1 MTFSTLG
8 SLVKENDLEIRTKDL
23 LRKIN
28 QGERL
33 YNCSIGEIDFLLL
46 KEYIVLK
53 EGTLEYWITS
63 KGREYILGHYN
74 I

>member
-28 QGERL
+28 QGERP
-33 YNCSIGEIDFLLL
+33 YNYSIGEIDFLLL

-63 KGREYILGHYN
+63 KGKEYALGHL
-74 I
+74 

>member
-28 QGERL
+28 QGERP

-63 KGREYILGHYN
+63 KGKEYALGHL
-74 I
+74 